1 MKVVIFDFDG
11 TLSIKRTNL
20 WKSIWVELGYDVGA
34 GSYYRELFKQ
44 FMEGKITHPQWC
56 NLTCKAFQEAG
67 LTKKIFDKLVA
78 DTSLIDGAEE
88 LIKNLYNKDIAM
100 HIVSGNIVEA
110 IEKVLGDNA
119 KYITA
124 INANHLV
131 FNKDGTLEKIIG
143 TKYDFE
149 GKATYIKELFDK
161 KGYKKEEILF
171 VGNSMNDEW
180 VYQSGVKTL
189 CVNPDDAQSDN
200 TTVWNK
206 TIHTDNLTEIEK
218 EI

>member
-20 WKSIWVELGYDVGA
+20 WKSIWVELGYDIGV

-56 NLTCKAFQEAG
+56 DLTCQAFQKGG
-67 LTKKIFDKLVA
+67 LNKKIFDKLVA
-78 DTSLIDGAEE
+78 NTSLIDGDEE
-88 LIKNLYNKDIAM
+88 LIKKLHSSGIEM
-100 HIVSGNIVEA
+100 HIVSGNIVDA
-110 IEKVLGDNA
+110 IKRVLGENA

-124 INANHLV
+124 INANNLV
-131 FNKDGTLEKIIG
+131 FNQDGTLDKIVG

-149 GKATYIKELFDK
+149 GKATYIKELCNK
-161 KGYKKEEILF
+161 KGYKKEDILF

-180 VYQSGVKTL
+180 VYQSGAKTL
-189 CVNPDDAQSDN
+189 CVNPDDTQSDN
-200 TTVWNK
+200 VNIWNK
-206 TIHTDNLTEIEK
+206 TIYTDNLIEIEK